1 MKDIP
6 WGNNQNLKESQ
17 FYNRKREII
26 TIKSILDTTKDETPP
41 DILLTGIR
49 GVGKTVFLRKIQKE
63 MENEYLTIY
72 MDFSQAETYRHNK
85 LTVKGLMDFYYK
97 KLISESN
104 NSKLDILNKKIQKYF
119 KTNDFFIK
127 EFTHIKEFPIPI
139 PGSETN
145 EEDLINFALTFPEKL
160 YEENKDKIKGIII
173 IIDEFQIIKNLNDY
187 KESFLWKLRSYIQ
200 NQRNIAYVFSG
211 SMSLQDELIAEIAGE
226 NGAFGGRMLTFH
238 LTPFSQT
245 TVKNYLTER
254 IPELIFNEKS
264 FKRFYKCTSGIPSYV
279 NIFAKLLPKNIELT
293 EEDII
298 KEFNL
303 SIQYIGSQLVIIW
316 SRLTYREQTI
326 IISLIDKPKK
336 RIEIANEINL
346 KSGSLSPHL
355 INLQNLSLIQYEDN
369 KYSISEPILKRWL
382 KLEYEKTGVYPI

>member
-1 MKDIP
+1 
-6 WGNNQNLKESQ
+6 
-17 FYNRKREII
+17 
-26 TIKSILDTTKDETPP
+26 
-41 DILLTGIR
+41 
-49 GVGKTVFLRKIQKE
+49 
-63 MENEYLTIY
+63 
-72 MDFSQAETYRHNK
+72 
-85 LTVKGLMDFYYK
+85 
-97 KLISESN
+97 
-104 NSKLDILNKKIQKYF
+104 
-119 KTNDFFIK
+119 
-127 EFTHIKEFPIPI
+127 
-139 PGSETN
+139 
-145 EEDLINFALTFPEKL
+145 
-160 YEENKDKIKGIII
+160 
-173 IIDEFQIIKNLNDY
+173 
-187 KESFLWKLRSYIQ
+187 
-200 NQRNIAYVFSG
+200 
-211 SMSLQDELIAEIAGE
+211 
-226 NGAFGGRMLTFH
+226 MLTFH